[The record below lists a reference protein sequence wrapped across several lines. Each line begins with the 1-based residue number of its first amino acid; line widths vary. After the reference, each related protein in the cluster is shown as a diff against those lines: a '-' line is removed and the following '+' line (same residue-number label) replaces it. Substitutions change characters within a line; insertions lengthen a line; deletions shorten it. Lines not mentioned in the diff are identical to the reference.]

1 MTHKVHPKIFRIK
14 EISDWNSRGFYNRN
28 LAKYLE
34 EDFKIREL
42 IRKRLKD
49 CALDSIEIERFPG
62 KINVIINTARPG
74 LIIGRGGRGVEEI
87 KKNLEKEIFLSAP
100 SFKPKEGTKR
110 ASLKKENRKL
120 PEIKIEIKGI
130 REIWAS
136 PNLVVEWIAQRLE
149 KRIHFRRVI
158 KQTMDKIMSVKT
170 VKGARIEVSGR
181 LGGVEIARKEWL
193 QKGNLPR
200 QTIRADIDY
209 GSGFARCSY
218 GVIGIK
224 VWIYKGER
232 L

>member
-1 MTHKVHPKIFRIK
+1 
-14 EISDWNSRGFYNRN
+14 
-28 LAKYLE
+28 
-34 EDFKIREL
+34 
-42 IRKRLKD
+42 
-49 CALDSIEIERFPG
+49 
-62 KINVIINTARPG
+62 
-74 LIIGRGGRGVEEI
+74 
-87 KKNLEKEIFLSAP
+87 
-100 SFKPKEGTKR
+100 
-110 ASLKKENRKL
+110 
-120 PEIKIEIKGI
+120 
-130 REIWAS
+130 
-136 PNLVVEWIAQRLE
+136 
-149 KRIHFRRVI
+149 
-158 KQTMDKIMSVKT
+158 MSVKT